1 MGCLPGY
8 LTLFR
13 NKDQMHYDS
22 NNCQRGLNTFTM
34 LHNNHLQ
41 QALMELRLEFPH
53 VQIVYGDYYKAFMA
67 LLRNRVL
74 LGFRKETQMK
84 ACCGF
89 GVPYNFHPA
98 MMCGNRGIKVC
109 SNPTEYIQWD
119 GFQLTQEA
127 LKHIVE
133 AFMSGR
139 GYVYPEFKFPEVMH
153 CKM

>member
-1 MGCLPGY
+1 
-8 LTLFR
+8 
-13 NKDQMHYDS
+13 
-22 NNCQRGLNTFTM
+22 M

-67 LLRNRVL
+67 LLRNPVL

-89 GVPYNFHPA
+89 GGPYNFHPA
-98 MMCGNRGIKVC
+98 MMCGNQGIKVC
-109 SNPTEYIQWD
+109 LNPTEYIHWD
-119 GFQLTQEA
+119 GFHLIQEA

-133 AFMSGR
+133 VFMSGR
-139 GYVYPEFKFPEVMH
+139 VNEQPDPQGSQLQVCSEHKTNISAVELADMTVLQD
-153 CKM
+153 